1 MKYIRPFIPISII
14 ILVWVYLARSLFGP
28 WFLPTHDGEY
38 HIIRFMEFYRVLA
51 SGTFIPR
58 WAPTLNSGFGIPIF
72 IFHYPF
78 PNYVSALLHV
88 FGIEFVDT
96 LKISMAL
103 AYLVASFGSYV
114 FLRRYFSRFSSALG
128 TLAMMSVP
136 YWFVDL
142 LVRGSVGEVWAI
154 AWVFFGLAAIAWD
167 RKALFS
173 VALALLVLSHNILAL
188 LFFPLFLFV
197 LSWQSKREFLPWV
210 VLGIGMSAFF
220 WLPALYERQ
229 FVVGLNTVNF
239 RDHFAQL
246 YELLIPSWG
255 TEFSAGS
262 GFGNKMSFQVGI
274 GPLLLLI
281 FALLILIKEKNTQ
294 MKQTITITLMG
305 LCGAVF
311 FMLPYSAFIWERLG
325 FLQYAQ
331 YPWRLLSFVIPAT
344 AWIGAYVFS
353 RLPRRFSVGIILLC
367 IGIIIPYTAG
377 VRYTRRADSYYQ
389 SRRNFTDGTSSMGNS
404 FSTIWTPW
412 KETRANSP
420 ITVPDFVSVI
430 QIEKQPT
437 SITARV
443 ETPKEAPITINT
455 VYYPGWTVYV
465 NGKKQDIGYQK
476 SGLQTFILPRGAYT
490 IRTVFE
496 KTTDRLVAEIVSAVS
511 LGSIIVYSAI
521 RKIPEGTKKTI

>member
-1 MKYIRPFIPISII
+1 MKFIRPFVPISII
-14 ILVWVYLARSLFGP
+14 VIVWVYLARSLFGP

-51 SGTFIPR
+51 SGILIPR

-78 PNYVSALLHV
+78 PNYVSAFLHM
-88 FGIEFVDT
+88 FGMQFVDT
-96 LKISMAL
+96 LKISMSL
-103 AYLVASFGSYV
+103 GYLVASLTCFY
-114 FLRRYFSRFSSALG
+114 FLRRYFSRFSSVFG
-128 TLAMMSVP
+128 TLAMMGVP

-154 AWVFFGLAAIAWD
+154 AWVFVGLAAIAWG

-197 LSWQSKREFLPWV
+197 LFWQSKKDFLPWV
-210 VLGIGMSAFF
+210 VLGIGMSTFF

-281 FALLILIKEKNTQ
+281 FALLILIKEKNTR
-294 MKQTITITLMG
+294 MKKTATITLIG

-353 RLPRRFSVGIILLC
+353 HIPRKFSVGIILLC

-377 VRYTRRADSYYQ
+377 VRYARRDDNYYQ

-420 ITVPDFVSVI
+420 ITAPDFVEVT
-430 QIEKQPT
+430 QINKSPT
-437 SITARV
+437 HITARIKSS
-443 ETPKEAPITINT
+443 KEAIITINT
-455 VYYPGWTVYV
+455 IYYPGWSAIIEGIKRNVGKTSDGLIQV
-465 NGKKQDIGYQK
+465 NV
-476 SGLQTFILPRGAYT
+476 PPGAYN
-490 IRTVFE
+490 IRIFFTE
-496 KTTDRLVAEIVSAVS
+496 TPIRLVGDMISFIS
-511 LGSIIVYSAI
+511 LLTVVMFLI
-521 RKIPEGTKKTI
+521 KTVLSEKYK